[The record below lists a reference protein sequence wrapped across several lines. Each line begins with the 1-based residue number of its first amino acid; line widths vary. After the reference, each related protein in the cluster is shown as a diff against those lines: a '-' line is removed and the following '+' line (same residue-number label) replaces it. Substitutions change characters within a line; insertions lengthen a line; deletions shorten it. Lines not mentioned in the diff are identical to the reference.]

1 MKRTAIAIAVGALS
15 TGLSHGVLAQDVQ
28 DEDPQHH
35 LGEPQQMTDEDAQGQ
50 EQFDEEQAG
59 EPGETGFDPHGQGQQ
74 PYADDNEFDND
85 EFENTEFEDEEEEIG
100 TADDTDDDD
109 GLDEDTQVEASPGE
123 TDVEVDQEPAEIEV
137 EQEPPEVTV
146 EQQSPD
152 VTIEQ
157 PEPDVEVDQAEPD
170 VTVEQEGEAD
180 VQVEEAEDASA
191 EIRQQDDEA
200 TEEERDQDG
209 IFDDDQ
215 NGQDQAAQDQV
226 GQQQMDMQVSDLEGR
241 DIVTQDGDEVGDV
254 ERVVRDTQSN
264 ETYVIVSEGGF
275 LGFGGDEAAYPIENL
290 EIRSEGELIL
300 QSQSGERSVD
310 DFEQDNL
317 EELDGDERLME
328 DDQNMN

>member
-35 LGEPQQMTDEDAQGQ
+35 LGEPQQMTDEGAQD
-50 EQFDEEQAG
+50 QFDEEQAG

-74 PYADDNEFDND
+74 PYADDNEFEND
-85 EFENTEFEDEEEEIG
+85 EFENTEFEDEEEELG
-100 TADDTDDDD
+100 TADDIDDDD
-109 GLDEDTQVEASPGE
+109 GLDGDTQVEASPGE

-157 PEPDVEVDQAEPD
+157 PEPDVEVDQAEPE

-191 EIRQQDDEA
+191 EIRQEDDEA
-200 TEEERDQDG
+200 TDDERDQNG
-209 IFDDDQ
+209 MFDDDR
-215 NGQDQAAQDQV
+215 NGQDQVD
-226 GQQQMDMQVSDLEGR
+226 QQQMDMQVSDLEGR

-328 DDQNMN
+328 DDQNLN